1 MFICKNVK
9 ILNQFYEEIF
19 PWLFRCEE
27 MFKNKNL
34 KGYDKQRIY
43 GFLAERYMP
52 YWFKKNFKTT
62 TCQISFVDLK
72 QNK

>member
-34 KGYDKQRIY
+34 KGYDKQRIQV
-43 GFLAERYMP
+43 F
-52 YWFKKNFKTT
+52 
-62 TCQISFVDLK
+62 
-72 QNK
+72 